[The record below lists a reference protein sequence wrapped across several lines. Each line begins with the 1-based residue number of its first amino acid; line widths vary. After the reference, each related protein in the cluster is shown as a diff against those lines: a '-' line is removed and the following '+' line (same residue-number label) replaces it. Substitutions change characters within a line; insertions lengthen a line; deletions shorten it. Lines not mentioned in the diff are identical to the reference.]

1 MYKNDLRLASQKDTN
16 DNFYPSLFVKKTR
29 LILYLA
35 TITIFFTIFIKLQN
49 QRDSIHSLFNQTVN
63 KHYVS
68 NRRVCKLQCQLIS
81 SV

>member
-35 TITIFFTIFIKLQN
+35 TITIFFTIFIKLQTH
-49 QRDSIHSLFNQTVN
+49 RDSIHSLFN
-63 KHYVS
+63 
-68 NRRVCKLQCQLIS
+68 
-81 SV
+81 

>member
-35 TITIFFTIFIKLQN
+35 TIIIFFTIFIKLQN
-49 QRDSIHSLFNQTVN
+49 QRDSIHSLFN
-63 KHYVS
+63 
-68 NRRVCKLQCQLIS
+68 
-81 SV
+81 